1 MARDEWSLHI
11 SDLVDVLLLAGAS
24 DQRLFA
30 VLTLVVGAL
39 AVLAA
44 TTATATASNGLLLI
58 VLIAITVMIIAI
70 VTTAGTRIFGIV
82 LGGIVLAVG
91 TGFAA

>member
-1 MARDEWSLHI
+1 MIIAI
-11 SDLVDVLLLAGAS
+11 V
-24 DQRLFA
+24 
-30 VLTLVVGAL
+30 
-39 AVLAA
+39 
-44 TTATATASNGLLLI
+44 TTAGTRI
-58 VLIAITVMIIAI
+58 FIIAI

>member
-1 MARDEWSLHI
+1 MELHI
-11 SDLVDVLLLAGAS
+11 SDLVDVLLLAGAA

-30 VLTLVVGAL
+30 VLTLSRCPR
-39 AVLAA
+39 VLAA